1 MKIRNLA
8 LVLGAAFTVAAGGF
22 AATACSSNN
31 PAVTGGG
38 YDSGT
43 VRDSSTGNDSGNT
56 GNDSGMM
63 GSDAGDGGNSC
74 GSTPSLKPG
83 DGGSIYCPFAADAG
97 QYVTCSSSGFC
108 HLDCPT
114 ATTYC
119 CIGGGTSPNYYTS
132 ACQTIGQA
140 CDNPPEDA
148 GHGGRPV
155 QCEEAADCQGGD
167 AGAMICCGTGG
178 LPAQDPTCGYY
189 KESPGF
195 KATTCTTGTT
205 CPSGQF
211 QICSTDAECG
221 SGKTCTP
228 FKALG
233 VQLGFCM

>member
-22 AATACSSNN
+22 AATACSSNS

-63 GSDAGDGGNSC
+63 GDDGGTGVDC
-74 GSTPSLKPG
+74 GKTPELRPG
-83 DGGSIYCPFAADAG
+83 DGGTIYCPFAADAG

-140 CDNPPEDA
+140 CDNPPADA

-167 AGAMICCGTGG
+167 AGAMICCATGG
-178 LPAQDPTCGYY
+178 LPAQVPGCSYA

-195 KATTCTTGTT
+195 KATTCVSGTT

-211 QICSTDAECG
+211 QVCSTNAECG
-221 SGKTCTP
+221 SGKTCQV

-233 VQLGFCM
+233 VDLGYCM

>member
-22 AATACSSNN
+22 AATACSSNS
-31 PAVTGGG
+31 PAVTGPG

-63 GSDAGDGGNSC
+63 GSDAGTGADC
-74 GSTPSLKPG
+74 GDVALRPG
-83 DGGSIYCPFAADAG
+83 DGGSLYCPFGPDGG

-119 CIGGGTSPNYYTS
+119 CIGGGKSPNYYAS
-132 ACQTIGQA
+132 ACQTVGQA
-140 CDNPPEDA
+140 CDNPPADA
-148 GHGGRPV
+148 GLPLGRPV

-167 AGAMICCGTGG
+167 AGPMICCATGSV
-178 LPAQDPTCGYY
+178 PTTVPGCGYDQE
-189 KESPGF
+189 KGL
-195 KATTCTTGTT
+195 KATTCTAGTT
-205 CPSGQF
+205 CASGF
-211 QICSTDAECG
+211 QVCSTDAECG
-221 SGKTCTP
+221 SGHTCKP

-233 VQLGFCM
+233 MQLGWCQ